1 LKKPDLADLVQEHF
15 EANRRQALDFVDVF
29 FDTIT
34 NAVASGDK
42 VSIAGFGIWEKKNR
56 PARMALNPMKLK
68 QLKDQGMSDESAK
81 KAARVKVAA
90 KTVAKF
96 RPAADFKAIVLG
108 GKKTATKAKK
118 AKKTKTKKTKKT
130 KKVVKK
136 TASKRKSILGLR
148 KKTKKRR

>member
-1 LKKPDLADLVQEHF
+1 LKKPDLADLVQLHF
-15 EANRRQALDFVDVF
+15 EANRRQALDFVDIF

-34 NAVASGDK
+34 NAVAAGEK

-68 QLKDQGMSDESAK
+68 QLKDQGMSEESAK

-108 GKKTATKAKK
+108 GKRAAKK
-118 AKKTKTKKTKKT
+118 AKKVTAKKT
-130 KKVVKK
+130 KKVTKK
-136 TASKRKSILGLR
+136 VTKKATKGKSMLGL
-148 KKTKKRR
+148 KKKAKKKR

>member
-1 LKKPDLADLVQEHF
+1 MKKPDLADLVQQHF
-15 EANRRQALDFVDVF
+15 EANRRQALDFVDIF

-56 PARMALNPMKLK
+56 PARIALNPMKLK
-68 QLKDQGMSDESAK
+68 QLKDQGMSEENAK

-108 GKKTATKAKK
+108 GKRAAKKAKKVTAKK
-118 AKKTKTKKTKKT
+118 AKKTTKK
-130 KKVVKK
+130 
-136 TASKRKSILGLR
+136 ASSKGKSILGL
-148 KKTKKRR
+148 KKKAKKKR

>member
-1 LKKPDLADLVQEHF
+1 MKKPDLADLVQEHF

-42 VSIAGFGIWEKKNR
+42 VSIAGFGIWEKKIR

-108 GKKTATKAKK
+108 GRKTATKAKK
-118 AKKTKTKKTKKT
+118 AAVKKTKKT

>member
-1 LKKPDLADLVQEHF
+1 LKKPDLADLVQQHF
-15 EANRRQALDFVDVF
+15 EANRRQALDFVDIF

-56 PARMALNPMKLK
+56 PARIALNPMKLK
-68 QLKDQGMSDESAK
+68 QLKDQGMSEENAK
-81 KAARVKVAA
+81 KGARVKVAA

-108 GKKTATKAKK
+108 GKRAAKK
-118 AKKTKTKKTKKT
+118 AKKVTAKKA
-130 KKVVKK
+130 KKVTKNSS
-136 TASKRKSILGLR
+136 SKGKSILGR
-148 KKTKKRR
+148 KKKAKKKR

>member
-1 LKKPDLADLVQEHF
+1 MKKPELADLVQEHF

-42 VSIAGFGIWEKKNR
+42 VSIAGFGIWEKKKR
-56 PARMALNPMKLK
+56 PARMARNPMT
-68 QLKDQGMSDESAK
+68 GAP
-81 KAARVKVAA
+81 VKVPA

-108 GKKTATKAKK
+108 GRKTATKAKK
-118 AKKTKTKKTKKT
+118 AAVKKT

>member
-1 LKKPDLADLVQEHF
+1 MKKPDLADLVQLHF
-15 EANRRQALDFVDVF
+15 EANRRQALDFVDIF

-34 NAVASGDK
+34 NAVAAGDK

-68 QLKDQGMSDESAK
+68 QLKDQGMSEESAK

-108 GKKTATKAKK
+108 GKRAAKK
-118 AKKTKTKKTKKT
+118 AKKVTAKKT
-130 KKVVKK
+130 KKVTKK
-136 TASKRKSILGLR
+136 VTKKATKGKSMLGL
-148 KKTKKRR
+148 KKKAKKKR

>member
-1 LKKPDLADLVQEHF
+1 MKKPDLADLVQQHF

-56 PARMALNPMKLK
+56 PARMARNPRT
-68 QLKDQGMSDESAK
+68 GAP
-81 KAARVKVAA
+81 VKVPA

-108 GKKTATKAKK
+108 GKRAAKK
-118 AKKTKTKKTKKT
+118 AKKATAKKT
-130 KKVVKK
+130 KKV
-136 TASKRKSILGLR
+136 SKGKSILGL
-148 KKTKKRR
+148 KKKAKKKR

>member
-1 LKKPDLADLVQEHF
+1 MKKPDLADLVQQHF
-15 EANRRQALDFVDVF
+15 EANRRQALDFVDIF

-56 PARMALNPMKLK
+56 PARIALNPMKLK
-68 QLKDQGMSDESAK
+68 QLKDQGMSEENAK
-81 KAARVKVAA
+81 KGARVKVAA

-108 GKKTATKAKK
+108 GKRAAKK
-118 AKKTKTKKTKKT
+118 AKKVTSKKA
-130 KKVVKK
+130 KKVAKK
-136 TASKRKSILGLR
+136 SSSKGKSILGL
-148 KKTKKRR
+148 KKKAKKKR

>member
-1 LKKPDLADLVQEHF
+1 
-15 EANRRQALDFVDVF
+15 
-29 FDTIT
+29 
-34 NAVASGDK
+34 
-42 VSIAGFGIWEKKNR
+42 
-56 PARMALNPMKLK
+56 
-68 QLKDQGMSDESAK
+68 
-81 KAARVKVAA
+81 VKVAA

-118 AKKTKTKKTKKT
+118 AKKAKTKKTKKT

>member
-1 LKKPDLADLVQEHF
+1 MKKPDLADLVQLHF
-15 EANRRQALDFVDVF
+15 EANRRQALDFVDIF

-34 NAVASGDK
+34 NAVAAGEK

-68 QLKDQGMSDESAK
+68 QLKDQGMSEESAK

-108 GKKTATKAKK
+108 GKRAAKK
-118 AKKTKTKKTKKT
+118 AKKVTAKKT
-130 KKVVKK
+130 KKVTKK
-136 TASKRKSILGLR
+136 VTKKATKGKSMLGL
-148 KKTKKRR
+148 KKKAKKKR

>member
-1 LKKPDLADLVQEHF
+1 LKKPDLADLVQQHF
-15 EANRRQALDFVDVF
+15 EANRRQALDFVDIF

-56 PARMALNPMKLK
+56 PARIALNPMKLK
-68 QLKDQGMSDESAK
+68 QLKDQGMSEENAK
-81 KAARVKVAA
+81 KGARVKVAA

-108 GKKTATKAKK
+108 GKRAAKK
-118 AKKTKTKKTKKT
+118 AKKVTSKKA
-130 KKVVKK
+130 KKVAKK
-136 TASKRKSILGLR
+136 SSSKGKSILGL
-148 KKTKKRR
+148 KKKAKKKR

>member
-1 LKKPDLADLVQEHF
+1 MKKPDLADVVHQHF
-15 EANRRQALDFVDVF
+15 EANRRQALDFVDIF

-81 KAARVKVAA
+81 KGARVKVAA

-96 RPAADFKAIVLG
+96 RAAADFKAIVLG
-108 GKKTATKAKK
+108 GKRAAKK
-118 AKKTKTKKTKKT
+118 AKKVTAKKT
-130 KKVVKK
+130 KKVTKK
-136 TASKRKSILGLR
+136 ATKGKSILGL
-148 KKTKKRR
+148 KKKAKKKR

>member
-1 LKKPDLADLVQEHF
+1 MKKPDLADLVQQHF
-15 EANRRQALDFVDVF
+15 EANRRQALDFVDIF

-56 PARMALNPMKLK
+56 PARIALNPMKLK
-68 QLKDQGMSDESAK
+68 QLKDQGMSEENAK

-108 GKKTATKAKK
+108 GKRAAKK
-118 AKKTKTKKTKKT
+118 AKKVTAKKAQKTTKKA
-130 KKVVKK
+130 V
-136 TASKRKSILGLR
+136 SKSKSILGL
-148 KKTKKRR
+148 KKKAKKKR